1 MSKKDNEV
9 KEDSELIA
17 ESIPQGTKRREPSA
31 TEKVRRKINAQRD
44 NRTTLGTCLPAEIVI
59 D

>member
-1 MSKKDNEV
+1 MSKKENELE
-9 KEDSELIA
+9 KDSEAIA

-44 NRTTLGTCLPAEIVI
+44 NRTVLGTCLPADIVL